1 MKQINAVQDESA
13 KKLPPHHSLGMGL
26 RKSPPELNAAEQ
38 RLSHVKAVESVSHT
52 SEYSGHNSTQLRTMN
67 DVESNCLEEDHTF
80 VTKDIL
86 NLHIAEAEEAN
97 LRCIKMKVERTDN
110 TNFIIVGINFYVS
123 GTFSENSG

>member
-1 MKQINAVQDESA
+1 VKQINAVQDESA

-67 DVESNCLEEDHTF
+67 DVESNRLEEDHTF

-86 NLHIAEAEEAN
+86 NLCIAEEAN
-97 LRCIKMKVERTDN
+97 LRCQNE
-110 TNFIIVGINFYVS
+110 S
-123 GTFSENSG
+123 